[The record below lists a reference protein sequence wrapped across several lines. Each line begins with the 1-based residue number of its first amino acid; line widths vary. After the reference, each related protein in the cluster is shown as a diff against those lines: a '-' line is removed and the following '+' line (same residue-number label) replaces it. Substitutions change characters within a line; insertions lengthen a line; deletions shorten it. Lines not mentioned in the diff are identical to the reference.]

1 LLMLLC
7 CGPGVTITNSSLDAK
22 KMMMLFTNIAEF
34 PNIREFRLP
43 DLAQTLDTT
52 LITFAILELQP
63 WFK

>member
-34 PNIREFRLP
+34 PNIREFRLCRYHKCYIVSISF
-43 DLAQTLDTT
+43 LLFRNAL
-52 LITFAILELQP
+52 FA
-63 WFK
+63 

>member
-22 KMMMLFTNIAEF
+22 KMMLFTNITEF